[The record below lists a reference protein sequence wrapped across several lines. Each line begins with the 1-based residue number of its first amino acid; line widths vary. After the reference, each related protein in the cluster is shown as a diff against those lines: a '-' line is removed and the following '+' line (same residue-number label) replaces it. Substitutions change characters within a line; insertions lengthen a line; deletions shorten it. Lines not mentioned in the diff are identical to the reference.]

1 MARQDAARSGPWWV
15 ATSTPSGATGQAAGD
30 GVSRVSEGLGD
41 LAERARQRAGAAAL
55 CGWLLLAEPGPDVA
69 QHLRDIEALAPLGD
83 PSLAVD
89 FERILLRQVAPY
101 ESVFRSPEGQRGG
114 AVAAQVA
121 DFYDEFDLREHLDG
135 RWRIGGPD
143 HLGLELRM
151 HSHLIALEAAAW
163 EAERPDE
170 AAAAVEAQRRFL
182 AEHLAAWAEV
192 ALDALDEVADG
203 SVYHVLFDAVRELMI
218 REIDLLRPAPILDVT
233 VIEDD
238 ERMPRHLGPGRL
250 ARHLLSPERSGLW
263 LGTNEIATAAARL
276 GFPWRPMDGRANLTP
291 LVRAAVDAGEL
302 PELVEPWV
310 AVATDATE
318 RYRRRAETQPG
329 AELLWRL
336 WERRAGATA
345 RLLDGVVAGLVNGET
360 AGAEGEITV
369 RITADDPD
377 AAIDL
382 LESAGYVVEM
392 IDNSD

>member
-1 MARQDAARSGPWWV
+1 
-15 ATSTPSGATGQAAGD
+15 
-30 GVSRVSEGLGD
+30 VSEGLGD

-69 QHLRDIEALAPLGD
+69 EHVRGVEALAPLGD
-83 PSLAVD
+83 PGLAVE

-101 ESVFRSPEGQRGG
+101 ESVFRSPEGGRGG
-114 AVAAQVA
+114 PVAARVA

-151 HSHLIALEAAAW
+151 HAHLIALEATAW

-170 AAAAVEAQRRFL
+170 AAVAVEAQRRFL
-182 AEHLAAWAEV
+182 AEHLAAWGEV
-192 ALDALDEVADG
+192 ALDALDDVAG
-203 SVYHVLFDAVRELMI
+203 ESVYQVLFDAVRELLI

-233 VIEDD
+233 VIDTD

-291 LVRAAVDAGEL
+291 LVGAAVDAGEL
-302 PELVEPWV
+302 PQLVEPWV
-310 AVATDATE
+310 GVAVDATH
-318 RYRRRAETQPG
+318 RYQQRALAQPG

-336 WERRAGATA
+336 WERRAAATS
-345 RLLDGVVAGLVNGET
+345 RLLQGLLDGAEPIDVA
-360 AGAEGEITV
+360 EITV
-369 RITADDPD
+369 RITGDDVGT
-377 AAIDL
+377 AITL
-382 LESAGYVVEM
+382 LEDAGYAVEM
-392 IDNSD
+392 IDDSD